1 VKCQSKQSKQL
12 DEIRDKSD
20 TFGSARQSKSL
31 LAIHG
36 TNSESKKKRACEK
49 RSRARESTKYGSRW
63 KERSRKIKGKSRFSS
78 WHDNSREWRTNISHA
93 TWYTTRIY
101 ADQ

>member
-1 VKCQSKQSKQL
+1 VKYQSKQSKQL

-20 TFGSARQSKSL
+20 TFDSARQSKSL

-49 RSRARESTKYGSRW
+49 GSRARESTKYGSRW

-78 WHDNSREWRTNISHA
+78 HDMTTVANDERISRMRRDTPRE
-93 TWYTTRIY
+93 YTDR
-101 ADQ
+101 